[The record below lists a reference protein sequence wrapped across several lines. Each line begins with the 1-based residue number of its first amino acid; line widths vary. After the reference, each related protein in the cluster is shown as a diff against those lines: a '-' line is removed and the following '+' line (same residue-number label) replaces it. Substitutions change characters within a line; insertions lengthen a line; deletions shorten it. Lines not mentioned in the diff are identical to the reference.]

1 MSISTSNL
9 TRRQFTRV
17 AAAGAVA
24 LGIAGHASAA
34 LADAASEPA
43 STECDVLII
52 GAGGSGMAAAATA
65 TQEGASVIVLEKGD
79 SQMGSS
85 VLALGT
91 FYGAGTEL

>member
-9 TRRQFTRV
+9 TRRQFTQA

-24 LGIAGHASAA
+24 LGIAGNASTA

-52 GAGGSGMAAAATA
+52 GAGG
-65 TQEGASVIVLEKGD
+65 
-79 SQMGSS
+79 
-85 VLALGT
+85 
-91 FYGAGTEL
+91 